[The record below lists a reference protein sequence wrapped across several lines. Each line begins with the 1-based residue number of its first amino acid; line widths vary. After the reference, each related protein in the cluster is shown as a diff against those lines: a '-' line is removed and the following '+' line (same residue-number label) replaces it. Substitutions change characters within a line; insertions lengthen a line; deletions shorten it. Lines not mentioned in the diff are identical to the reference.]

1 MSKLE
6 VDAIEPQSGTTITI
20 GSSGDTVNLV
30 GTLQSNGSPL
40 PGDISEVIAGTGLS
54 GGGTTGAVT
63 INIDSAQPT
72 ITSLGT
78 ITGFS
83 STGIDDNA
91 TSTAI
96 TIDSSERV
104 GIGYSSTL
112 NGNLNVDGNVG
123 LGNFISASNP
133 TGGTYNLTD
142 PDGSNINQ
150 IVRIGEDD
158 DSGNAVADLQLVSY
172 GSNDNFGG
180 GNLRFVNSRYSND
193 VALIKGSRE
202 SATTGYLAFYT
213 ESSGLKERMHIH
225 DNGDISFY
233 EDTGTTPKMFW
244 DASTE
249 RLGIGTS
256 SPSTALHID
265 ANVPNIRLTDD
276 AVSTSANARIDL
288 YGSDNRSGYV
298 GMLSGNLEIWH
309 QQAKNIRF
317 ATSNTERMRIDS
329 SGKVGIGTTSPS
341 AKLHVDV
348 SDSGVTPSANADD
361 LFVESSGSTGITIG
375 SGTGNFGRINFGD
388 SGDANIGI
396 IQYEHTTNAFA
407 FTTNASERMRIT
419 NAGNVGIGTSSPST
433 NLQIEANDNL
443 TTTFPVKITNS
454 AGSGFTELG
463 CYAINTSAV
472 DLVLQAGGNEGLRI
486 DKDNGNVG
494 IGTSSPGTKLEVVG
508 TGVNGIELGQQSDGN
523 DSSRLFF
530 TNNSNVCA
538 IRSSGGSLKFST
550 GATINSSSGDDRVT
564 INSSGNVGIGTT
576 STNARLSV
584 ADTKTGTEAS
594 PHLLIVGNGYSGHHW
609 LDTSAYYIGQNSNA
623 RSLRIYSG
631 SNEAAGAQL
640 GAGGNSFGTY
650 SDERLKKDIT
660 DLTNGLNKILA
671 LRPVNFKY
679 KSDADDYRNRIG
691 IIAQSIVGQVDE
703 ALDETKIT
711 ADDETKY
718 YNVRYQDLIPVLVKG
733 IQEQQTQIQEL
744 EARITTLE
752 NA

>member
-1 MSKLE
+1 
-6 VDAIEPQSGTTITI
+6 
-20 GSSGDTVNLV
+20 
-30 GTLQSNGSPL
+30 
-40 PGDISEVIAGTGLS
+40 
-54 GGGTTGAVT
+54 
-63 INIDSAQPT
+63 
-72 ITSLGT
+72 
-78 ITGFS
+78 
-83 STGIDDNA
+83 
-91 TSTAI
+91 
-96 TIDSSERV
+96 
-104 GIGYSSTL
+104 
-112 NGNLNVDGNVG
+112 
-123 LGNFISASNP
+123 
-133 TGGTYNLTD
+133 
-142 PDGSNINQ
+142 
-150 IVRIGEDD
+150 
-158 DSGNAVADLQLVSY
+158 
-172 GSNDNFGG
+172 
-180 GNLRFVNSRYSND
+180 
-193 VALIKGSRE
+193 
-202 SATTGYLAFYT
+202 
-213 ESSGLKERMHIH
+213 
-225 DNGDISFY
+225 
-233 EDTGTTPKMFW
+233 
-244 DASTE
+244 
-249 RLGIGTS
+249 
-256 SPSTALHID
+256 
-265 ANVPNIRLTDD
+265 
-276 AVSTSANARIDL
+276 
-288 YGSDNRSGYV
+288 
-298 GMLSGNLEIWH
+298 MLL
-309 QQAKNIRF
+309 
-317 ATSNTERMRIDS
+317 
-329 SGKVGIGTTSPS
+329 
-341 AKLHVDV
+341 
-348 SDSGVTPSANADD
+348 
-361 LFVESSGSTGITIG
+361 
-375 SGTGNFGRINFGD
+375 
-388 SGDANIGI
+388 
-396 IQYEHTTNAFA
+396 
-407 FTTNASERMRIT
+407 
-419 NAGNVGIGTSSPST
+419 
-433 NLQIEANDNL
+433 
-443 TTTFPVKITNS
+443 PVKITNS

-508 TGVNGIELGQQSDGN
+508 TGVNGIELGEQSDGN

-640 GAGGNSFGTY
+640 SAGGTSFGTY

-660 DLTNGLNKILA
+660 DLTNGLNKILALRPVNFKYKSDDGLNKILA

>member
-1 MSKLE
+1 MSEVKVNKLS
-6 VDAIEPQSGTTITI
+6 PRSGTTVTL
-20 GSSGDTVNLV
+20 GDSGDTF
-30 GTLQSNGSPL
+30 
-40 PGDISEVIAGTGLS
+40 A
-54 GGGTTGAVT
+54 
-63 INIDSAQPT
+63 
-72 ITSLGT
+72 ITSGAS
-78 ITGFS
+78 ISGFT

-104 GIGYSSTL
+104 GIGESSPISELHITDASATAVVRL
-112 NGNLNVDGNVG
+112 ESSDSGDCRI
-123 LGNFISASNP
+123 NFDDQSA
-133 TGGTYNLTD
+133 TD
-142 PDGSNINQ
+142 RG
-150 IVRIGEDD
+150 RIIYAHSD
-158 DSGNAVADLQLVSY
+158 DSLRTEVA
-172 GSNDNFGG
+172 GS
-180 GNLRFVNSRYSND
+180 
-193 VALIKGSRE
+193 
-202 SATTGYLAFYT
+202 
-213 ESSGLKERMHIH
+213 
-225 DNGDISFY
+225 
-233 EDTGTTPKMFW
+233 
-244 DASTE
+244 
-249 RLGIGTS
+249 
-256 SPSTALHID
+256 
-265 ANVPNIRLTDD
+265 
-276 AVSTSANARIDL
+276 
-288 YGSDNRSGYV
+288 
-298 GMLSGNLEIWH
+298 
-309 QQAKNIRF
+309 
-317 ATSNTERMRIDS
+317 ERMRIRSNGKIGLNTSSADAELHIAPISGGTNASILLANSNKSQYFRIQNNETDDALVFNANDLNERMRIASSGNVGIGSSTPTQKLFSAVDS
-329 SGKVGIGTTSPS
+329 TLPIPTSASMGSSTSGVANGIGIHNTNNSAQYSGLTLETKTTNASRWLIANEWKSNFNGDLVFRSRIDGSSSSEILRLKSDGKVGIGTTSPS
-341 AKLHVDV
+341 TNLDI
-348 SDSGVTPSANADD
+348 
-361 LFVESSGSTGITIG
+361 SSG
-375 SGTGNFGRINFGD
+375 
-388 SGDANIGI
+388 GDATINLKASGQSNGLQLSQLTSDGGSSISATNNN
-396 IQYEHTTNAFA
+396 YLKFSTNA
-407 FTTNASERMRIT
+407 TERMRIT

-508 TGVNGIELGQQSDGN
+508 TGVNGIELGEQSDGN

-640 GAGGNSFGTY
+640 SAGGTSFGTY

-744 EARITTLE
+744 EARITALE
-752 NA
+752 ANNP